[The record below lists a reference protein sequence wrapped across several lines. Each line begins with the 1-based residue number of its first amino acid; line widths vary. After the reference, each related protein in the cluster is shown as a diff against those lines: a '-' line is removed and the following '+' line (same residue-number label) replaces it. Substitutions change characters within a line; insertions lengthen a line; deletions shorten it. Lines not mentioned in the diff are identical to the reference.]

1 MQARKQI
8 DSEVA
13 RVLADVLGEVPLF
26 LFALNPILVSAH
38 VEETF
43 VGVLASR
50 VPPVHVEVLFRGLR
64 LLDVPE
70 DMVWQL
76 GKDLV
81 EGARREALVERPAQ
95 ISRVVVLLALL
106 ERVELASQNLIPLLL
121 VEPSLF
127 NLVKQGH
134 SGLVLVLRLD
144 RIHILLQLE
153 LASELLLIEL
163 ASDLFLLQL
172 VEDGT
177 VLKRLGTSK
186 WLKEGLLEGAE
197 LVAARPEL
205 ADATLHALGSLLL
218 VLLDGANIVVVLKIL
233 LFVERA
239 VLGDLR
245 CVVSDV
251 DFLELALED
260 LLLGIGDELL
270 HLLLHAVPLGQIAR
284 S

>member
-38 VEETF
+38 VEEAF

-134 SGLVLVLRLD
+134 SGLVLVLCLD

-172 VEDGT
+172 VENGT